1 MRPEVLSAMLP
12 YFSENAGNASSLHRA
27 GQLAKKAL
35 EESCITRGFNSHCL
49 YIPAPWQSPDR
60 YGVLQF

>member
-1 MRPEVLSAMLP
+1 MLP